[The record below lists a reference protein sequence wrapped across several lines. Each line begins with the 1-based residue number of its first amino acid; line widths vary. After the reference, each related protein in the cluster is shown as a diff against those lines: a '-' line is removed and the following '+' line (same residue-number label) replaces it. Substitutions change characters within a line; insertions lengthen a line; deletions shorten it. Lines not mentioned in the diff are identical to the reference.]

1 MARKKDMQLTSF
13 PVLFLFSSG
22 MVGATITTCHVHK
35 RVQFQVP
42 VEWDLPQV
50 KYGSMMTK
58 WARDI
63 MNGMDS
69 LLEDLGC
76 PFSGG

>member
-1 MARKKDMQLTSF
+1 
-13 PVLFLFSSG
+13 
-22 MVGATITTCHVHK
+22 MVGATKSLQHAMYMK
-35 RVQFQVP
+35 EFQVP